1 MNGQN
6 ILKFFGSR
14 LNIIVDNSEYYDYE
28 LSKDDGDYNTEVLN
42 VNDAISYESL
52 IIDTN
57 LTGHTCERNTITL
70 SEYDTH
76 NSDYTYSGIS
86 MVLSYNNFVQYFDTT
101 GVTFADIIINNNMF
115 TYTGITGEIHYFI
128 ITGFNETLYIDP
140 RLPVS
145 ETQVISGFST
155 TVIDCVERLN
165 IGPIECSIPYSLYN
179 KPWAYDF
186 RNVIEAR
193 EEKGWTLDFIFN
205 RNSLPWSSGGVFYY
219 LGVRGDDNPA
229 NYADNNL
236 SFGFTDDGRIKWR
249 KKTNYK

>member
-57 LTGHTCERNTITL
+57 LTGHTCERNTISL
-70 SEYDTH
+70 SEYNTH
-76 NSDYTYSGIS
+76 TDQYMYSGLT
-86 MVLSYNNFVQYFDTT
+86 MTLTYDNFVQYFDSTE
-101 GVTFADIIINNNMF
+101 VVFNNIIINNNVF
-115 TYTGITGEIHYFI
+115 VYTGLTGEIHYFI

-140 RLPVS
+140 NLPVN
-145 ETQVISGFST
+145 ETQVISGFSI

-165 IGPIECSIPYSLYN
+165 MVPIECSI
-179 KPWAYDF
+179 
-186 RNVIEAR
+186 
-193 EEKGWTLDFIFN
+193 
-205 RNSLPWSSGGVFYY
+205 
-219 LGVRGDDNPA
+219 
-229 NYADNNL
+229 
-236 SFGFTDDGRIKWR
+236 
-249 KKTNYK
+249 